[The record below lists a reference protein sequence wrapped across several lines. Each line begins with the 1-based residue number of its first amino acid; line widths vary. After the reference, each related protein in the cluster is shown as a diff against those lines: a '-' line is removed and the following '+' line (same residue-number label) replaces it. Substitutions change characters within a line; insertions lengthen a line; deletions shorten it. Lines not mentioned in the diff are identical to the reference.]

1 MKKIEL
7 LAPVGDKE
15 RLEAAVHFGADAV
28 YFGGKKF
35 GLRAFASNFEEL
47 QIKDAVEYCHAR
59 DVKVYVTVNILAH
72 NEDFEGMVEY
82 LKSLDEIG
90 VDGVI
95 VSDLGIASLVK
106 KYTNLELHVST
117 QANVTNIYSAKV
129 WVELGAKRLVLARE
143 LNIDEIKQIKE
154 YVGNDIDI
162 ECFCHGAMCIS
173 YSGRC
178 LLSNYFLGRDSNRGQ
193 CAQPCRWK
201 YSIQPLN
208 DQNNDLVD
216 KYPIEEDSRGTYILN
231 SKDMCL
237 IEHVKELSEAGINSF
252 KVEGR
257 MKSTYYVATVIN
269 AYRRAIDNYL
279 NNKEKDFD
287 YIEELKKT
295 SNRSFTAGF
304 YFNSDQK
311 TNKES
316 ALLEQ
321 TYDFVALVLKDSKD
335 GKVLVELR
343 NKFSVGDELEILS
356 NTDSFNKTIKVDVI
370 EDEAGNHIDI
380 ARKVKQ
386 KLYLNTDFEL
396 KKFDILRKKKF

>member
-72 NEDFEGMVEY
+72 NKDFEGMVEY

-106 KYTNLELHVST
+106 KYTNLELHIST

-321 TYDFVALVLKDSKD
+321 TYDFVALVLEDNKD

>member
-1 MKKIEL
+1 MFI
-7 LAPVGDKE
+7 
-15 RLEAAVHFGADAV
+15 
-28 YFGGKKF
+28 
-35 GLRAFASNFEEL
+35 
-47 QIKDAVEYCHAR
+47 IK
-59 DVKVYVTVNILAH
+59 L
-72 NEDFEGMVEY
+72 
-82 LKSLDEIG
+82 
-90 VDGVI
+90 
-95 VSDLGIASLVK
+95 
-106 KYTNLELHVST
+106 
-117 QANVTNIYSAKV
+117 
-129 WVELGAKRLVLARE
+129 
-143 LNIDEIKQIKE
+143 
-154 YVGNDIDI
+154 
-162 ECFCHGAMCIS
+162 
-173 YSGRC
+173 
-178 LLSNYFLGRDSNRGQ
+178 FLGRDSNRGQ

-201 YSIQPLN
+201 YTIQPLN
-208 DQNNDLVD
+208 DQNINLVD

-237 IEHVKELSEAGINSF
+237 IEYIKELSEAGINSF

-295 SNRSFTAGF
+295 SNRSFTTGF

-321 TYDFVALVLKDSKD
+321 TYDFVALVLEDSKN

-343 NKFSVGDELEILS
+343 NKFSIGDELEILS
-356 NTDSFNKTIKVDVI
+356 NTDSFNKAIKVNDI
-370 EDEAGNHIDI
+370 EDEQGNHIDI

-386 KLYLNTDFEL
+386 KLYLNTDFYL
-396 KKFDILRKKKF
+396 KKFDILRKKKI